1 MQAEAS
7 QSKAA
12 RHNSFSSRLSEVE
25 WRLRDPFDMC
35 GAAQMIPTYEFK
47 SEQQVKMGAH
57 SCGVC
62 VHAAMQLSGVYRGV
76 VGMFKQEL

>member
-1 MQAEAS
+1 MQVEAS

-12 RHNSFSSRLSEVE
+12 RHNSSSSRLSEVE

-47 SEQQVKMGAH
+47 SEQQVNKIGTH
-57 SCGVC
+57 SCSVC
-62 VHAAMQLSGVYRGV
+62 VHAAMQLLQRYTGA
-76 VGMFKQEL
+76 L